1 MGIEEISSYTQQF
14 SKKFRQRILIF
25 HPLERLFIYA
35 STLNTIFSTILISN
49 ILNYQLDGLINI
61 SDLVF
66 YMTVPSLIIGSFFVI
81 YFQFFVYF
89 VIFIVSNIFPIL
101 LYYNLIQFLSG
112 LCEPIFCLEPG
123 VTLFRSS
130 YLLLAFSILFEVG
143 YIYIGYE
150 IWRKGIW
157 NFKNDTTP
165 YTA

>member
-1 MGIEEISSYTQQF
+1 MGHLYIEEISSYTQQF

-25 HPLERLFIYA
+25 HPLERWFNKYFRFGILYDCTKFNYRKFFCDLF
-35 STLNTIFSTILISN
+35 SILC
-49 ILNYQLDGLINI
+49 LFCYFYQ
-61 SDLVF
+61 
-66 YMTVPSLIIGSFFVI
+66 
-81 YFQFFVYF
+81 
-89 VIFIVSNIFPIL
+89 
-101 LYYNLIQFLSG
+101 
-112 LCEPIFCLEPG
+112 PG

>member
-1 MGIEEISSYTQQF
+1 
-14 SKKFRQRILIF
+14 
-25 HPLERLFIYA
+25 
-35 STLNTIFSTILISN
+35 
-49 ILNYQLDGLINI
+49 
-61 SDLVF
+61 
-66 YMTVPSLIIGSFFVI
+66 MTVPSLIIGSFFVI
-81 YFQFFVYF
+81 YFQFFIYF

-130 YLLLAFSILFEVG
+130 YLLLTFSILFEVG

>member
-1 MGIEEISSYTQQF
+1 MGHLYIEEISSYTQQF

-25 HPLERLFIYA
+25 HPLERWFNKY
-35 STLNTIFSTILISN
+35 FGFGILYDCTKF
-49 ILNYQLDGLINI
+49 NYRK
-61 SDLVF
+61 
-66 YMTVPSLIIGSFFVI
+66 FF
-81 YFQFFVYF
+81 
-89 VIFIVSNIFPIL
+89 
-101 LYYNLIQFLSG
+101 
-112 LCEPIFCLEPG
+112 CEPG